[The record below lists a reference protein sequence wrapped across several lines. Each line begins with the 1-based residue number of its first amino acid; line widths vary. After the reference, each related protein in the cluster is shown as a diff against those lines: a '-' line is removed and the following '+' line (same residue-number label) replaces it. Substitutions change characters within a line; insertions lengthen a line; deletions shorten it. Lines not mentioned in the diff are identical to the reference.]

1 MNDALKKEFREYVLD
16 LEKSGVDIDAGAF
29 LSAMAEPPCVSVKIN
44 RRKCSRFRSRPCCL
58 CRSLSRLCSCL
69 CCFLCSFCGLL

>member
-29 LSAMAEPPCVSVKIN
+29 LSAMAEPPCEIGRAS
-44 RRKCSRFRSRPCCL
+44 
-58 CRSLSRLCSCL
+58 CRERV
-69 CCFLCSFCGLL
+69 